1 MKHTSFSLLP
11 AVLALVFT
19 AFPGTAPAAPLN
31 APEYVATTIVPE
43 TTSVRPGD
51 TLTLMIEQTIK
62 PGWHTYW
69 KNPGDSGEALTV
81 TWTLPE
87 GLSAGA
93 LQWPSPHRM
102 PIGPLLNFGYSEKV
116 RYLTEIAVPEN
127 YTGTS
132 VTLNADLAW
141 LVCEEICIPETT
153 KIDLSVPVA
162 PDTPVATDENAFK
175 QARAAMPRSVA
186 WPGMLEELDGSLM
199 LSFTP
204 DSEDMANLQGASDF
218 AFFPEEWG
226 LIQYAAPQTGGIEGN
241 QVKLQLK
248 RDTRAI
254 KDVPEIKGV
263 ITYNKADG
271 SHEGVAVQIA
281 VTSQTEMAAPA
292 PAPDQTAQPENKP
305 HKMTASSMTLP
316 QAIVLALLGGLIL
329 NLMPCVFPVLSIK
342 ALGLIRMSTHEQA
355 HAVTHGVMYTLG
367 ILLSFAA
374 LAGVL
379 IFLQQAGAQIGW
391 GFQLQNPVVVL
402 LLSYLLFI
410 LGLNLAGF
418 FEIGGG
424 GLANV
429 GSGLARRHGY
439 SGSFFTGM
447 LATIVA
453 TPCTAPFM
461 GAAMGYALTQG
472 SATVIAIALALGL
485 GLALPYLLLTCIPPL
500 RKALPKP
507 GHWMETFRQFLSFPM
522 FGFAAWLVWVY
533 SQQVDD
539 ILFALLGLVMIAFG
553 IWMWRNAPVRREGR
567 ALVRLI
573 SVLSFLIAIAV
584 AAGSMTRMPA
594 PVVEGQLSADQP
606 LMQHAGNWKNFT
618 QAAFDEALKGND
630 PVFVNMTASWCITC
644 KVNEKVALA
653 PQSTQDLFA
662 AQKVTYFIG
671 DWTNQNPEI
680 TKFLSAYGRNGVP
693 LYVYVGSRDLTTNQR
708 PEPVVL
714 PQLLTPG
721 LIEDIV
727 TYN

>member
-1 MKHTSFSLLP
+1 MKHTPFSLLLP
-11 AVLALVFT
+11 VLALALFVFS
-19 AFPGTAPAAPLN
+19 ALPGAAGAAPLN
-31 APEYVATTIVPE
+31 APEYVETVIVPE
-43 TTSVRPGD
+43 TGSVRPGD
-51 TLTLMIEQTIK
+51 TVTLMIEQKIK

-81 TWTLPE
+81 TWTLP
-87 GLSAGA
+87 AGVTITP

-102 PIGPLLNFGYSEKV
+102 PIGPLLNFGYSDTV
-116 RYLTEIAVPEN
+116 RYLAEMTVPEN
-127 YTGTS
+127 YTGDD
-132 VTLNADLAW
+132 VAINADLAW

-153 KIDLSVPVA
+153 KMDLSVPVTA
-162 PDTPVATDENAFK
+162 DQPAATDEAGFAS
-175 QARAAMPRSVA
+175 ARAAMPRTVA
-186 WPGMLEELDGSLM
+186 WPGMIEEQDGVIV

-204 DSEDMANLQGASDF
+204 DSEELTALQGATGF

-226 LIQYAAPQTGGIEGN
+226 LIQYAAQQTGGIDGTRLEM
-241 QVKLQLK
+241 LLK
-248 RDTRAI
+248 RDTRAL

-263 ITYNKADG
+263 ITYETADG
-271 SHEGVAVQIA
+271 HHHGVAVQVAVPSHEAIA
-281 VTSQTEMAAPA
+281 ATPETATP
-292 PAPDQTAQPENKP
+292 AQPATP
-305 HKMTASSMTLP
+305 DRLGATSSLP
-316 QAIVLALLGGLIL
+316 QALIFALLGGLIL

-355 HAVTHGVMYTLG
+355 HAVTHGLMYTLG
-367 ILLSFAA
+367 ILMSFAA
-374 LAGVL
+374 LAVLL
-379 IFLQQAGAQIGW
+379 IFLQQAGNQIGW

-402 LLSYLLFI
+402 LLAYLLFV
-410 LGLNLAGF
+410 LGLNLAGV
-418 FEIGGG
+418 FEISGNI
-424 GLANV
+424 ANV
-429 GSGLARRHGY
+429 GSGLARKHGY

-472 SATVIAIALALGL
+472 PATVISIALALGF
-485 GLALPYLLLTCIPPL
+485 GLALPYLLLTAIPPL

-533 SQQVDD
+533 SQQADD
-539 ILFALLGLVMIAFG
+539 ILFPLLGLVLIAFG
-553 IWMWRNAPVRREGR
+553 IWLWRNAPVRRAGR
-567 ALVRLI
+567 ILVRI
-573 SVLSFLIAIAV
+573 VSVLSFLIAVVI
-584 AAGSMTRMPA
+584 AAGSMARMPA
-594 PVVEGQLSADQP
+594 PVAEGRLTAEP
-606 LMQHAGNWKNFT
+606 PPMQHAGDWKPFS
-618 QAAFDEALKGND
+618 QSAFDEALKGND

-644 KVNEKVALA
+644 KVNERIALA
-653 PQSTQDLFA
+653 PQATQDLFA

-693 LYVYVGSRDLTTNQR
+693 LYVYVGSRDLTTSQR

-714 PQLLTPG
+714 PQFLTPG

>member
-1 MKHTSFSLLP
+1 MKHISFSLLP
-11 AVLALVFT
+11 AVLALVFM
-19 AFPGTAPAAPLN
+19 AFLGTGSAAPLN
-31 APEYVATTIVPE
+31 APEYVATTITPE

-87 GLSAGA
+87 GLTAGA

-102 PIGPLLNFGYSEKV
+102 PIGPLLNFGYSDKV
-116 RYLTEIAVPEN
+116 RYLTDIVVPEN

-132 VTLNADLAW
+132 ITLNADLAW

-162 PDTPVATDENAFK
+162 SDTPVATDEAAFK
-175 QARAAMPRSVA
+175 QARAAMPRAVA
-186 WPGMLEELDGSLM
+186 WPGMLEELDGAVV

-204 DSEDMANLQGASDF
+204 DSEELAALQGSTDF

-226 LIQYAAPQTGGIEGN
+226 LIQYAAPQTGGLDDKQI
-241 QVKLQLK
+241 KLELK
-248 RDTRAI
+248 RDTRAL

-263 ITYNKADG
+263 ITYQKPDG
-271 SHEGVAVQIA
+271 THEGVAVQVA
-281 VTSQTEMAAPA
+281 VPSQNEIAAPA
-292 PAPDQTAQPENKP
+292 PAPDQPASPYK
-305 HKMTASSMTLP
+305 TASTMSLP
-316 QAIVLALLGGLIL
+316 QALVLALLGGLIL

-355 HAVTHGVMYTLG
+355 HAVTHGIMYTLG

-374 LAGVL
+374 LAALL
-379 IFLQQAGAQIGW
+379 IFLQHAGNQIGW

-429 GSGLARRHGY
+429 GSGLARKHGY

-447 LATIVA
+447 LATLVA

-472 SATVIAIALALGL
+472 AVTVIAISLALGF

-573 SVLSFLIAIAV
+573 SILSFLIALAV
-584 AAGSMTRMPA
+584 AASSMTRMSA
-594 PVVEGQLSADQP
+594 PIIEGQLSTEP
-606 LMQHAGNWKNFT
+606 STMQHAGNWKNFT
-618 QAAFDEALKGND
+618 QADFDTALKGND

-662 AQKVTYFIG
+662 AQKVTYLIG

>member
-51 TLTLMIEQTIK
+51 TLTLMVEQTIK

-116 RYLTEIAVPEN
+116 RYLTDIAVPEN

-132 VTLNADLAW
+132 ITLNADLAW

-153 KIDLSVPVA
+153 KIDLSVPVTQ
-162 PDTPVATDENAFK
+162 DTPVATDETAFK
-175 QARAAMPRSVA
+175 EARAAMPRTVA

-204 DSEDMANLQGASDF
+204 DSEEVASLQGATDF

-226 LIQYAAPQTGGIEGN
+226 LIQYAAPQTGGLEGN
-241 QVKLQLK
+241 QIKLQLK
-248 RDTRAI
+248 RDTRAL
-254 KDVPEIKGV
+254 KDVPEIKGI
-263 ITYNKADG
+263 ITYVKADG
-271 SHEGVAVQIA
+271 THEGVAVQVPISQPA
-281 VTSQTEMAAPA
+281 KTYKVTS
-292 PAPDQTAQPENKP
+292 DL
-305 HKMTASSMTLP
+305 TLP
-316 QAIVLALLGGLIL
+316 RALVFALLGGLIL

-355 HAVTHGVMYTLG
+355 HAVTHGIMYTLG
-367 ILLSFAA
+367 ILLSFGA
-374 LAGVL
+374 LAAVL
-379 IFLQQAGAQIGW
+379 ISLQQAGAQIGW

-418 FEIGGG
+418 FEISGG
-424 GLANV
+424 GLTNV
-429 GSGLARRHGY
+429 GSGLARKHGY

-453 TPCTAPFM
+453 TPCTAPAM

-472 SATVIAIALALGL
+472 PVTVIAISLALGF

-522 FGFAAWLVWVY
+522 FGFAAWLLWVY

-539 ILFALLGLVMIAFG
+539 ILYALLGLVMIAFG

-573 SVLSFLIAIAV
+573 SILSFLIALAV
-584 AAGSMTRMPA
+584 AAVSMTRTPA
-594 PVVEGQLSADQP
+594 PLIEGQLVPEQSP
-606 LMQHAGNWKNFT
+606 MQHAGNWKNFT
-618 QAAFDEALKGND
+618 QADFDAALKGND
-630 PVFVNMTASWCITC
+630 PVFVNMTAAWCITC

-653 PQSTQDLFA
+653 PQSTQDLFT

-680 TKFLSAYGRNGVP
+680 TKFLSVYGRNGVP

>member
-51 TLTLMIEQTIK
+51 TLTLMVEQTIK

-116 RYLTEIAVPEN
+116 RYLTDIAVPEN

-132 VTLNADLAW
+132 ITLNADLAW

-153 KIDLSVPVA
+153 KIDLSVPVTQ
-162 PDTPVATDENAFK
+162 DTPVATDETAFK
-175 QARAAMPRSVA
+175 EARAAMPRTVA

-204 DSEDMANLQGASDF
+204 DSEEVASLQGATDF

-226 LIQYAAPQTGGIEGN
+226 LIQYAAPQTGGLEGN
-241 QVKLQLK
+241 QIKLQLK
-248 RDTRAI
+248 RDTRAL
-254 KDVPEIKGV
+254 KDVPEIKGI
-263 ITYNKADG
+263 ITYVKADG
-271 SHEGVAVQIA
+271 THEGVAVQVPISQPA
-281 VTSQTEMAAPA
+281 KTYKVTS
-292 PAPDQTAQPENKP
+292 DL
-305 HKMTASSMTLP
+305 TLP
-316 QAIVLALLGGLIL
+316 RALVFALLGGLIL

-355 HAVTHGVMYTLG
+355 HAVTHGIMYTLG

-374 LAGVL
+374 LAAVL
-379 IFLQQAGAQIGW
+379 ISLQQAGAQIGW

-418 FEIGGG
+418 FEISGG
-424 GLANV
+424 GLTNV
-429 GSGLARRHGY
+429 GSGLARKHGY

-453 TPCTAPFM
+453 TPCTAPAM

-472 SATVIAIALALGL
+472 PVTVIAISLALGF

-522 FGFAAWLVWVY
+522 FGFAAWLLWVY

-539 ILFALLGLVMIAFG
+539 ILYALLGLVMIAFG

-573 SVLSFLIAIAV
+573 SILSFLIALAV
-584 AAGSMTRMPA
+584 AAVSMTRT
-594 PVVEGQLSADQP
+594 PVPLVEGQLTPEQP

-618 QAAFDEALKGND
+618 QADFDAALKGND
-630 PVFVNMTASWCITC
+630 PVFVNMTAAWCITC

-653 PQSTQDLFA
+653 PQSTQDLFT

-680 TKFLSAYGRNGVP
+680 TKFLSVYGRNGVP